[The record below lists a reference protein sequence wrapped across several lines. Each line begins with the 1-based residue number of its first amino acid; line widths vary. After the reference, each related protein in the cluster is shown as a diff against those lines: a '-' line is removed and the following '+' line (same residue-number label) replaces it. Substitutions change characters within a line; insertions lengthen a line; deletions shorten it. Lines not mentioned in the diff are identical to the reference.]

1 MKKIALLATGGTIA
15 SVQSADGL
23 TPGVS
28 GEDLLNLMPHLKNSV
43 QITCRD
49 VFSLDSSNIQ
59 PEEWRVLARAAYEA
73 LEDHD
78 GVVIT
83 HGTDTMA
90 YSAAA
95 LSFMLHN
102 PKGPVVFTGSQLP
115 MKHPFSDAPVN
126 LNEAIAAAQSAPPG
140 VYVVF
145 NHKIIHGARAVK
157 LRTTSFDAFDSVN
170 ALPVGYIDAEGP
182 HYHAQASAVFAA
194 KSEKFCSPVQPT
206 GEMQLLDELD
216 SRVFLLKLMPGTAP
230 EVFDWIAQ
238 AGIKGVVLEAF
249 GMGGLHYIR
258 RNLVDKLK
266 MLTQQGVYTLVTTQC
281 MYEKTDFS
289 IYEVGRNVLS
299 GRVFSARD
307 MTSEAAVAKLMWVLG
322 DPENRLCYLNE
333 SVCGEMSL

>member
-15 SVQSADGL
+15 SVQSPDGL

-28 GEDLLNLMPHLKNSV
+28 ANELLQLMPQLAADAS
-43 QITCRD
+43 ITCRD

-59 PEEWRVLARAAYEA
+59 PEEWRVLARAAYDA
-73 LEDHD
+73 LQDAD

-95 LSFMLHN
+95 LSFMLRN

-115 MKHPFSDAPVN
+115 LKHPFSDAPVN
-126 LNEAIAAAQSAPPG
+126 LNEAMEVARTAAPG

-145 NHKIIHGARAVK
+145 NHNIIRGSRAVK
-157 LRTTSFDAFDSVN
+157 LRTTSFDAFASVN
-170 ALPVGYIDAEGP
+170 ARPLGTIDSDGTHYRLTETPPV
-182 HYHAQASAVFAA
+182 S
-194 KSEKFCSPVQPT
+194 
-206 GEMQLLDELD
+206 GEMRLEDELE

-230 EVFDWIAQ
+230 EVFDWIIS
-238 AGIKGVVLEAF
+238 AGFKGVVLEAF
-249 GMGGLHYIR
+249 GLGGLHYIR

-266 MLTQQGVYTLVTTQC
+266 KLSENGICTLVTTQC
-281 MYEKTDFS
+281 LYEKTNFS

-299 GRVFSARD
+299 GRVFSGSD

-322 DPENRLCYLNE
+322 DPENRLHLLGENI
-333 SVCGEMSL
+333 CGEMNR